1 MNHQEFQEAVIKKNE
16 EIVEELK
23 TLNSNLVAIIKELN
37 KFSKI

>member
-23 TLNSNLVAIIKELN
+23 TLNNNLVAIIKELN